1 MEKPRPRTAAARPL
15 IIERPDLQSRPQRM
29 VSAAL
34 TAVFWALWLY
44 LWLPVVALLGWA
56 FGFSRFYDEM
66 VRREGYKPLAELL
79 GWYGLAIGLLAG
91 SLVCWAIYNLLRF
104 RGRERRTAR
113 PLVRV
118 AQIAEDAGV
127 DADTLLLW
135 QRARVLS
142 VMHDDDGRIESV
154 EVFSAA
160 KPVVAPAAGLRV
172 SGPQRTIRDSAVA

>member
-91 SLVCWAIYNLLRF
+91 SLVCWAVYNLLRF
-104 RGRERRTAR
+104 RGRERRQMR

-118 AQIAEDAGV
+118 AQIAEGAGV
-127 DADTLLLW
+127 DAETLLLW

-154 EVFSAA
+154 EAFSAA
-160 KPVVAPAAGLRV
+160 APVAAPATGRNEAGAERLMKD
-172 SGPQRTIRDSAVA
+172 PAAA